1 MAQAERN
8 MTEGSVNSEAAPT
21 ASPATNGEITPPI
34 PGMSQE
40 LFDTLRKRH
49 SVETIQQRRS
59 KHQTHEE
66 FLKDAEQE
74 AKRIRTVLANAQL
87 EDDARQKAAGEL
99 LYGEGYELSEQQKQA
114 LIRMHEVGK
123 DRPGAGVY
131 NYNPTEIREK
141 VRIGREKTET
151 GKEVFSTE
159 ERRKL
164 FEAGLVGVAEAA
176 VLVEKAE
183 KDVGEL
189 GPEHWMAR
197 LQELHMLPRADRE
210 AKKNE
215 YATACREVAK
225 YAHGRKL
232 SEGSSTAD
240 KVTILEEQRTDFEQK
255 EIESGTR
262 TQEEKE
268 VLKDLLD
275 DLERSQNTRDG
286 MVNSL
291 NLKTQAPD
299 LFSENKWDEMQT
311 QANDLQLDITR
322 LRTEIGTKTTP
333 DFLTKRDQLR
343 EDIEAAKK
351 TVEDKQ
357 KIARQQELSK
367 QRGEVDPWVTAQEE
381 RLLHEIKPT
390 QAELGVPPN
399 NLPAFADVLN
409 VYNQQQQLKDAGD
422 SRFSQAGYDRNK
434 VALAWYFH
442 EGREQGALGDKLEDT
457 LNNKYQEWASDLMS
471 HREVNPYDGSVRI
484 IQKTFTQIQDEMIE
498 YFGDLLDPSKAKYV
512 EHSNRWNTLQRHG
525 VSVTE
530 RARLQGVR
538 AELLRRAQI
547 QIEDSLLNL
556 DRQLHGQPFIFT
568 PVDRISGE
576 WNVHRLERMNR
587 EERENQR
594 AQERTRPLFRH
605 ESYYSIDLL
614 GTNRGEVELGA
625 DQAADYIIG
634 SAMTFSLDVVR
645 QKMDLLTQGLEK
657 KIGTIEASE
666 KISRQEATDIIHEIQ
681 RKVTN
686 KMDFFILDWTAANL
700 LMDQFAGYSSDRMR
714 MDGDQKLK
722 RVPTMSDGLTGLAIN
737 WLTSDSYE
745 LYHRPQGFKGQL
757 YDDDQTHKTERVLM
771 KEQII
776 LRLMKYE
783 LRDEDARSKL
793 TFGPTVNDY
802 LQLFSRKGIVPP
814 GFIPDALIPLNA
826 KGQRNPTEFFEGL
839 SSKDRLKLFDQLTD
853 AQRGQL
859 FSLID
864 TLTPDERVDIRQ
876 WEYNKTLKQAQAKEA
891 AKTLTLA
898 DLAVVREASIRLAE
912 EKNYFAT
919 IRARAESAFDT
930 ADKVLNIFG
939 EAAYLGAPS
948 IVMDNGPEITFK
960 GQDGAETKIK
970 RGDYISINDYKLV
983 QKYAILTTDHGE
995 YVVVNG
1001 VSHKVKDNEALV
1013 RWRSRMFIAA
1023 WKKTEANREQ
1033 ARKIYV
1039 EMVTKEYEKIGQKP
1053 PKFMLDLAEGF
1064 EETGLTKK
1072 EWEAF
1077 KKADADLREKGYL
1090 YEAAD
1095 GTAFASILKKDELQ
1109 PVLNNFLA
1117 DYKSS
1122 ESEINNPY
1130 VIEKAARGK
1139 MVSIANIRKRLHFTG
1154 RRRLDSTTQQ
1164 EIDEYTQRIE
1174 DSRSLDAELERLTYF
1189 AASHDI
1195 QSPPMM
1201 WERGRPV
1208 YAVSADR
1215 IDYGYQ
1221 RQSWGVKR
1229 LHHLKAFWYTNL
1241 RRTVPRAEDLIH
1253 AIPITL
1259 TSLSREHSF
1268 DNFLQ
1273 MCFDINKMESID
1285 NPSLVATADRHKDQ
1299 AYIRGRGEGSVAEGQ
1314 GGLKK
1319 AWGFWEKPL
1328 VDANA
1333 LWKLMNFMQSV
1344 KAQSAVDQWK
1354 NNPNYMDQN
1363 FREQLIQHLQDV
1375 FLSRLEPML
1384 SATEKSLGEDRQA
1397 LSAGSGYEE
1406 LEKFA
1411 MRFLEWLLS
1420 EKAGNRREQGG
1431 ILVNENVKDILR
1443 IIIKKDTYA
1452 KGASLWDE
1460 VWRKLTPSH
1469 NPALGNRPPQYSIAA

>member
-1 MAQAERN
+1 MVRIEKNMAETAPQGNVSPIPQAEN
-8 MTEGSVNSEAAPT
+8 IEVES
-21 ASPATNGEITPPI
+21 PI
-34 PGMSQE
+34 PGMTSKAHE
-40 LFDTLRKRH
+40 TLIRH
-49 SVETIQQRRS
+49 YPAEFIEEQRG
-59 KHQTHEE
+59 KYKTHED
-66 FLKDAEQE
+66 FLVAAEEE
-74 AKRIRTVLANAQL
+74 AKRLDTIERVKTNAIL
-87 EDDARQKAAGEL
+87 SDKERVQKAQKL
-99 LYGEGYELSEQQKQA
+99 MQLTPEQQKA
-114 LIRMHEVGK
+114 VLEAHRVGK
-123 DRPGAGVY
+123 GQPGKDKGPAGVG
-131 NYNPTEIREK
+131 NYTMHQLGKKLSILEK
-141 VRIGREKTET
+141 AGLSK
-151 GKEVFSTE
+151 E
-159 ERRKL
+159 ERFTLVK
-164 FEAGLVGVAEAA
+164 EGLVGVAEAA

-183 KDVGEL
+183 KDAREL

-197 LQELHMLPRADRE
+197 LQELHRLPRVERQ
-210 AKKNE
+210 AKTDE
-215 YATACREVAK
+215 YAKACREIAK

-232 SEGSSTAD
+232 SEGSPTAD
-240 KVTILEEQRTDFEQK
+240 KVTILEEQLTDFEQK
-255 EIESGTR
+255 EIENGTR

-286 MVNSL
+286 IQNSL
-291 NLKTQAPD
+291 NLKTEAPD
-299 LFSENKWDEMQT
+299 LFSENKWDEMQK
-311 QANDLQLDITR
+311 QADDLQLDITR
-322 LRTEIGTKTTP
+322 LRTEVGSKTTSN
-333 DFLTKRDQLR
+333 FLAKRDKLKK
-343 EDIEAAKK
+343 DIDTAKK

-357 KIARQQELSK
+357 KIARQQELGK
-367 QRGEVDPWVTAQEE
+367 QRGEVDPWVTAQEN

-399 NLPAFADVLN
+399 NLPAFADALN
-409 VYNQQQQLKDAGD
+409 GYNQQQQFKDAVD
-422 SRFSQAGYDRNK
+422 PRFSQANYDRAK
-434 VALAWYFH
+434 VVLAWYFH

-484 IQKTFTQIQDEMIE
+484 IQRTFTQIQDEMIE
-498 YFGDLLDPSKAKYV
+498 YFGDLLNPSKAKYV
-512 EHSNRWNTLQRHG
+512 EHSDRWNTLQRHG
-525 VSVTE
+525 VSVTA

-538 AELLRRAQI
+538 AELVRRAQI

-568 PVDRISGE
+568 SVDRISGE

-594 AQERTRPLFRH
+594 TQERTRPLFRH

-700 LMDQFAGYSSDRMR
+700 LMDQFAGYYSDRMR

-722 RVPTMSDGLTGLAIN
+722 RVPAMSDGLAGLAIN

-757 YDDDQTHKTERVLM
+757 YDDDQTHKTERALM

-776 LRLMKYE
+776 QRLMKYE

-802 LQLFSRKGIVPP
+802 LQSFSRKGTVPP
-814 GFIPDALIPLNA
+814 GIIPDTLIPLNA

-839 SSKDRLKLFDQLTD
+839 SSKNRLQLFDQLTD
-853 AQRGQL
+853 TQSGQL

-898 DLAVVREASIRLAE
+898 DLAAVREAAIRLAE
-912 EKNYFAT
+912 EKSYLAT
-919 IRARAESAFDT
+919 IRTRAESAFDT

-948 IVMDNGPEITFK
+948 IIMDNGSTVAGP
-960 GQDGAETKIK
+960 DGTEFK

-983 QKYAILTTDHGE
+983 QKYAILATDHGE
-995 YVVVNG
+995 DVVING
-1001 VSHKVKDNEALV
+1001 VSHKVKDNEALI

-1023 WKKTEANREQ
+1023 WKKTEANRGN
-1033 ARKIYV
+1033 AREKYV
-1039 EMVTKEYEKIGQKP
+1039 ELVKKEYKKIGQEP

-1077 KKADADLREKGYL
+1077 KKADTDLRVNGYL
-1090 YEAAD
+1090 YKAAD
-1095 GTAFASILKKDELQ
+1095 GTAFDDILKKDELQ

-1154 RRRLDSTTQQ
+1154 RRRLEGTTQQ

-1229 LHHLKAFWYTNL
+1229 LHHLKAFWYANL

-1285 NPSLVATADRHKDQ
+1285 NPGLVMTADRHKDQ

-1328 VDANA
+1328 VDAGA
-1333 LWKLMNFMQSV
+1333 LWKLMNFMQST
-1344 KAQSAVDQWK
+1344 KPETAVEQWK
-1354 NNPNYMDQN
+1354 NNPQYMDKN
-1363 FREQLIQHLQDV
+1363 AREQLIQHLQDV

-1431 ILVNENVKDILR
+1431 ILVNENVKEILR
-1443 IIIKKDTYA
+1443 MIIKKDTYA

-1469 NPALGNRPPQYSIAA
+1469 NPALSTLPPQYSIA